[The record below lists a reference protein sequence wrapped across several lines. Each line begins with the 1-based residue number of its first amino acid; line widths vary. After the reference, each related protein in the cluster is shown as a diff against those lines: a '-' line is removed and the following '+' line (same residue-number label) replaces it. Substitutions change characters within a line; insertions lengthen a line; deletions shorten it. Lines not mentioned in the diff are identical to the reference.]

1 MTPKQKLRVD
11 VMISSTSIDLPK
23 HRDAASRAIS
33 LLSLNPRGMEH
44 LPASGRDAIEASYK
58 LVDEAEVYVGIF
70 GFRYGFV
77 PPDKERN
84 PDQKSITELEYRRAR
99 ERGIPVFCF
108 FMDKAHAGPETAEEG
123 ENFYEQ
129 TEAGREKLKALK
141 NEIGLEMGVKWFK
154 NPDELQH
161 QIYHAL
167 DLAIKEGLI
176 KTEGDAPPPAPDSV
190 LLPAPPA
197 PYEPHPYR
205 LTQTFFGRVSDLA
218 TLDTWAASAD
228 AVMVVEAIGG
238 VGKSALTYEWFTR
251 HHADFDGALWW
262 SFYESES
269 SMRRFVRHALAYLTR
284 QPIDHYKNERDADL
298 ETKLLALLNQK
309 RVLIVFDGLERAMAA
324 YHRLDAAQTLDDAA
338 ENPDKAADS
347 ALTDQ
352 READL
357 LRKLAAVTRS
367 KLLIST
373 RLNPSD
379 LQDKGGGWLK
389 GVRGLH
395 LNGLSDPDALAL
407 IRHYGVKGDS
417 ERIGA
422 FMRRFGN
429 HSLLIK
435 IVAGLVNDY
444 RPAPSDFDRWW
455 AEVGQDLT
463 VSELDLKQ
471 NRTNILAAAMRGLK
485 PELAKLLSQIAA
497 FRFPVDYAAVS
508 AFNPYLPLA
517 PAKVEEPDD
526 WLLWSDVEEAEAK
539 APYQVYM
546 KEYDDFLK
554 SPSYRE
560 GLRKF
565 HTALRELEER
575 GLVAWDREA
584 NTYDLH
590 PVVRATAFEA
600 LTDDS
605 RAETFNRIRS
615 HFENLPPEKLDE
627 VTEVHQLTR
636 SIEIYT
642 ALVRAGQ
649 LDAASDFYQDRL
661 SDILE
666 YQLAAYYTIVELLRP
681 LFHDD
686 LSQPPRLSTPVR
698 QSAQMTNLA
707 SAFYHL
713 GQTVPALML
722 QEATLKLNLDQQDPA
737 NLAIGLLNY
746 GNALRSLNQCQR
758 AGAVWGLSL
767 ALAEAAG
774 NLDGIVMG
782 HLHLHLAANES
793 GVLVEAF
800 THYQIFI
807 ANLPRN
813 QTSFWAGTIERQQTE
828 LLLAFGMV
836 EQAKAA
842 LERAWDLAVKS
853 HDALG
858 QMVIWGLRGEL
869 ALAQGE
875 SNQAVQ
881 CFSESVRLRRAVG
894 TSDVVVALGGLARA
908 LLAVDKPDEAR
919 KIIEENLQEN
929 KLGEAIDAAEVW
941 FDLRELDKAQER
953 ALEAYKWAW
962 ADGPPYIHWR
972 YLERAKKVLD
982 ALGEPYP
989 DLPLFDPSKVEPIPH
1004 EAEILTFI
1012 KKYKKDLKR
1021 KDSQYRSVVAP
1032 GHPYPKVQLK
1042 RRKP

>member
-33 LLSLNPRGMEH
+33 LLSLNPIGMEK
-44 LPASGRDAIEASYK
+44 LAASGRDAIEASYK

-99 ERGIPVFCF
+99 ERGIPTFCF
-108 FMDKAHAGPETAEEG
+108 FMDKTHAGPETAEEG
-123 ENFYEQ
+123 DDFYEQ

-167 DLAIKEGLI
+167 DLAIKEKLI

-205 LTQTFFGRVSDLA
+205 LTQKFFGRVSDLA
-218 TLDTWAASAD
+218 KLDTWAASAD

-284 QPIDHYKNERDADL
+284 QPIDHFKNDRDADL
-298 ETKLLALLNQK
+298 ESKLLALLNQK

-324 YHRLDAAQTLDDAA
+324 YHRLDAAQTPDDAA
-338 ENPDKAADS
+338 ENPDKAADTAQR

-367 KLLIST
+367 KLLVST

-379 LQDKGGGWLK
+379 LQDKGGVWLK
-389 GVRGLH
+389 GVTGLH

-407 IRHYGVKGDS
+407 IRHYGVKGDN

-435 IVAGLVNDY
+435 IVAGLVKDHN
-444 RPAPSDFDRWW
+444 PAPYNFDRWW

-463 VSELDLKQ
+463 VNELDLKQ
-471 NRTNILAAAMRGLK
+471 NRTNILAAAMKGLK

-508 AFNPYLPLA
+508 AFNPYVP
-517 PAKVEEPDD
+517 PRPREVENPDD
-526 WLLWSDVEEAEAK
+526 YEWFWSDMEEAELTEAK
-539 APYQVYM
+539 KAYQAYLTAQ
-546 KEYDDFLK
+546 KDYEDFLK
-554 SPSYRE
+554 SPAYRE
-560 GLRKF
+560 GLQKF
-565 HTALRELEER
+565 HAALRELEDR
-575 GLVAWDREA
+575 GLVAWDRA
-584 NTYDLH
+584 VNTYDLH
-590 PVVRATAFEA
+590 PVVRASAFEA

-605 RAETFNRIRS
+605 RAETFDRILS
-615 HFENLPPEKLDE
+615 HFESLPLEKLDE

-649 LDAASDFYQDRL
+649 LDAASNFYDDRL
-661 SDILE
+661 GEILE
-666 YQLAAYYTIVELLRP
+666 YQLAAYHTIVELLNP

-686 LSQPPRLSTPVR
+686 LSQPPRQSTPTHQGAR
-698 QSAQMTNLA
+698 MTDLA
-707 SAFYHL
+707 NAFYNL
-713 GQTVPALML
+713 GQTDHARLL
-722 QEATLKLNLDQQDPA
+722 EEAKLKLELDQRNAA
-737 NLAIGLLNY
+737 NLATGLLNY
-746 GNALRSLNQCQR
+746 GNTLRDLNQRQR
-758 AGAVWGLSL
+758 AETVWGFALE
-767 ALAEAAG
+767 LAEAVK
-774 NLDGIVMG
+774 NRDGTAFG
-782 HLHLHLAANES
+782 HQRLHLATSER
-793 GVLVEAF
+793 GMWVEADA
-800 THYQIFI
+800 HYQAFM
-807 ANLPRN
+807 ANPPTY
-813 QTSFWAGTIERQQTE
+813 QTDFWTANVERQQAEALIARGMAAETE
-828 LLLAFGMV
+828 GTL
-836 EQAKAA
+836 EQA
-842 LERAWDLAVKS
+842 WNLAVKTRN
-853 HDALG
+853 ALG
-858 QMVIWGLRGEL
+858 QRAIWWLRGEL
-869 ALAQGE
+869 SLVRGQFDK
-875 SNQAVQ
+875 AVEN
-881 CFSESVRLRRAVG
+881 FNEAVRLIRVSGAW
-894 TSDVVVALGGLARA
+894 DVVVALGGLARA
-908 LLAVDKPDEAR
+908 LLASGKLDEAR
-919 KIIEENLQEN
+919 KIVEDGVNN
-929 KLGEAIDAAEVW
+929 MDAAEVW
-941 FDLRELDKAQER
+941 LGLGKHDKARER
-953 ALEAYKWAW
+953 ALKAYKYGW
-962 ADGPPYIHWR
+962 ADGPPYVRWHT
-972 YLERAKKVLD
+972 LERAKKVLD
-982 ALGEPYP
+982 TLGEPYP
-989 DLPLFDPSKVEPIPH
+989 DLPPFDPSKVEPIPY
-1004 EAEILTFI
+1004 ETEIRAFI
-1012 KKYKKDLKR
+1012 EELKR
-1021 KDSQYRSVVAP
+1021 EK
-1032 GHPYPKVQLK
+1032 L
-1042 RRKP
+1042 

>member
-11 VMISSTSIDLPK
+11 VMISSTSLDLPK

-33 LLSLNPRGMEH
+33 LLSLNPIGMEK
-44 LPASGRDAIEASYK
+44 LAASGRDAIEASYK

-77 PPDKERN
+77 PPDTTRN

-108 FMDKAHAGPETAEEG
+108 FMDKAHPGPETAEEG
-123 ENFYEQ
+123 EDFFEQ

-141 NEIGLEMGVKWFK
+141 NEIGQDMGVKWFK

-167 DLAIKEGLI
+167 DLAIKEGII
-176 KTEGDAPPPAPDSV
+176 KTESDAPPAPPDSV
-190 LLPAPPA
+190 LLPALPT

-218 TLDTWAASAD
+218 KLDDWAASPD

-284 QPIDHYKNERDADL
+284 QPIDHFKNDRDADL
-298 ETKLLALLNQK
+298 ETTLLALLNQK
-309 RVLIVFDGLERAMAA
+309 RVLVVFDGLERAMAA
-324 YHRLDAAQTLDDAA
+324 YHRLDAAQTPDDAA
-338 ENPDKAADS
+338 ENPDKAADTAQR

-367 KLLIST
+367 KLLVST

-379 LQDKGGGWLK
+379 LQDKTGWLK

-444 RPAPSDFDRWW
+444 RPAPADFDRWW
-455 AEVGQDLT
+455 ADEGQTLT
-463 VSELDLKQ
+463 VSDFDLKH
-471 NRTNILAAAMRGLK
+471 NRTNILAAAMKGLK
-485 PELAKLLSQIAA
+485 PEVATLLSQIAA
-497 FRFPVDYAAVS
+497 FRFPVHYTAVS
-508 AFNPYLPLA
+508 AFNPYLPPRPTDRSEPENESSELQTA
-517 PAKVEEPDD
+517 RLWLSLFPSDKHQAKVAE
-526 WLLWSDVEEAEAK
+526 EEAKLAQAK
-539 APYQVYM
+539 TEYQAYLTAQ
-546 KEYDDFLK
+546 KDYDDFLK
-554 SPSYRE
+554 SPAYRE

-565 HTALRELEER
+565 HAALRELEDR

-590 PVVRATAFEA
+590 PVVRASAFEA

-605 RAETFNRIRS
+605 RAETFGRIRS
-615 HFENLPPEKLDE
+615 HFEGLPPENLDE

-649 LDAASDFYQDRL
+649 LDAASDFYGDRL
-661 SDILE
+661 SDILD
-666 YQLAAYYTIVELLRP
+666 YQLATYHTIVELLRP

-686 LSQPPRLSTPVR
+686 LSQPPRLSTPAR
-698 QSAQMTNLA
+698 QSARMTDLGH
-707 SAFYHL
+707 AFAQL
-713 GQTVPALML
+713 GQTDPALHL
-722 QEATLKLNLDQQDPA
+722 CEASLKLYLDQRDA
-737 NLAIGLLNY
+737 SNLALGLQNY
-746 GNALRSLNQCQR
+746 GGTLRALNQSQR
-758 AGAVWGLSL
+758 TEAVWGLAL

-774 NLDGIVMG
+774 DRDGTAGG
-782 HLHLHLAANES
+782 HQRLHCATSERGTWA
-793 GVLVEAF
+793 EADA
-800 THYQIFI
+800 HYQAFM
-807 ANLPRN
+807 ANPPTY
-813 QTSFWAGTIERQQTE
+813 QAEFWTGTVERQQASALWAHG
-828 LLLAFGMV
+828 LLSDA
-836 EQAKAA
+836 EAA
-842 LERAWDLAVKS
+842 LDRAWTLAVKTR
-853 HDALG
+853 DALE
-858 QMVIWGLRGEL
+858 QRVIWCLRGEL
-869 ALAQGE
+869 ALARGE
-875 SNQAVQ
+875 VEQAVQ
-881 CFSESVRLRRAVG
+881 CFNEAIRLMRAAG
-894 TSDVVVALGGLARA
+894 ADDVVVALGGLARA
-908 LLAVDKPDEAR
+908 LLASGKPDEAH
-919 KIIEENLQEN
+919 KIVEDGVND
-929 KLGEAIDAAEVW
+929 IDAAEVW
-941 FDLRELDKAQER
+941 LGLGEREKARER
-953 ALEAYKWAW
+953 ALEAYKDGW
-962 ADGPPYIHWR
+962 ADGPPYIDWH

-989 DLPLFDPSKVEPIPH
+989 DLPPFDPSTVEPIPY
-1004 EAEILTFI
+1004 EAEIRAFI
-1012 KKYKKDLKR
+1012 EELKR
-1021 KDSQYRSVVAP
+1021 GKS
-1032 GHPYPKVQLK
+1032 
-1042 RRKP
+1042 